1 MCFIVC
7 AFVLS
12 QFRVIAVVANRR
24 EIIIGKWYE
33 GDAARAKDDNRS
45 DTEVDVNQWYTG
57 GNTCILDIR

>member
-1 MCFIVC
+1 M
-7 AFVLS
+7 
-12 QFRVIAVVANRR
+12 IAVVANRR

-57 GNTCILDIR
+57 GNTCIFDIR